1 MNATLFDGYRVHFNK
16 QGPFEHFVGGEL
28 KGKGSACPNC
38 SRPLVIY
45 LSLDLKD
52 ERIKFPDGHLRR
64 LPLVYC
70 VDCELC
76 CFDFVYRVDADDSLK
91 VLAALRTKDVQDIG
105 ITSLIRKKHIK
116 VDLSATPPELERL
129 AAKLNARGDLTKEQ
143 VKLFGELINNFAPP
157 EVGGYP
163 KVDCYNQI
171 GGRAFL
177 MQRLE
182 DPMCEHCPKSRMRFL
197 ASLYN
202 EKSSGVKIVPEEMQI
217 VYFACPK
224 CAAILVQHSAS

>member
-1 MNATLFDGYRVHFNK
+1 MNATLFDGCRIHLNQ
-16 QGPFEHFVGGEL
+16 QGKFEHYVGGEL
-28 KGKGSACPNC
+28 KGKGSECPNC

-45 LSLDLKD
+45 LSLDLTD
-52 ERIKFPDGHLRR
+52 ERIKFPDSRVKR

-76 CFDFVYRVDADDSLK
+76 CFDFVYRVDADGLSVLEALK
-91 VLAALRTKDVQDIG
+91 TKDRQGIG
-105 ITSLIRKKHIK
+105 ITSSIRKKRIK
-116 VDLSATPPELERL
+116 VDLSATPLELERL
-129 AAKLNARGDLTKEQ
+129 AAKLNAKCDLTKEE
-143 VKLFGELINNFAPP
+143 KAMFAKLINNFARP
-157 EVGGYP
+157 ELGGYP
-163 KVDCYNQI
+163 IVDCYNQV

-182 DPMCEHCPKSRMRFL
+182 DPMCEYCPKSRMRFL

-202 EKSSGVKIVPEEMQI
+202 ERCSGIKTVPEEMQI
-217 VYFACPK
+217 VYFACPT